1 MYAIIVSLFFRGYFM
16 LIFPDA
22 YAKNVYT
29 INYEKLY
36 NRGVR
41 HVIFDV
47 DNTLISYDEDL
58 PNARVFKLIDHIRE
72 IGFEVFYVS
81 NNKHRRISRFCENLE
96 GKYMAS
102 AKKPYP
108 FIVKSW
114 LRHHTIN
121 KENTVIIGDQ
131 LMTDVLFSKFL
142 GIRSILVQPVS
153 LKDMWYTKPNRK
165 IENFLLQFDKRLER
179 HSYR

>member
-1 MYAIIVSLFFRGYFM
+1 M

-22 YAKNVYT
+22 YAKNVHA

-36 NRGVR
+36 NRGIR
-41 HVIFDV
+41 YVIFDV

-58 PNARVFKLIDHIRE
+58 PNDAVFNLIDRIRK

-81 NNKHRRISRFCENLE
+81 NNKHRRISRFCKDLE
-96 GKYMAS
+96 GQYMAS

-121 KENTVIIGDQ
+121 RKNTVIIGDQ

-142 GIRSILVQPVS
+142 GIRSILVLPVS

-165 IENFLLQFDKRLER
+165 IENFLLKFDKRLVN
-179 HSYR
+179 HPYR